1 MKTNLQSTKLQT
13 QLTTL
18 PAGAAPANGDQCPL
32 ADRSPAVAGF
42 LTARTALQQRQRDLE
57 NELADIR
64 KMLNGECHLPVPA
77 KVAAPPASASPP
89 RRRAN
94 VGLTKAVVALLNHG
108 PLTKD
113 QIVEKLKAQNFAFF
127 GQPKPALDPVLYSK
141 KFQREGKLFGLAV
154 AS

>member
-1 MKTNLQSTKLQT
+1 MKTNMQLNKPQA

-18 PAGAAPANGDQCPL
+18 PAGASPTNGDHGPL

-42 LTARTALQQRQRDLE
+42 LTARAALQQRQRDLE
-57 NELADIR
+57 NELTDIQ
-64 KMLNGECHLPVPA
+64 KMLNGEGLLLVPA
-77 KVAAPPASASPP
+77 KVAAPAVSPPP

-94 VGLTKAVVALLNHG
+94 VGLTKAVVALLAHG

-113 QIVEKLKAQNFAFF
+113 QIVEKLLAHKFQFF

>member
-1 MKTNLQSTKLQT
+1 MKTNIQLTKPQT

-18 PAGAAPANGDQCPL
+18 PAGAAAANGDHRSL

-42 LTARTALQQRQRDLE
+42 LTARAALQQRQRDLE
-57 NELADIR
+57 SELADIQ
-64 KMLNGECHLPVPA
+64 KMLNGEGHLPVPTEA
-77 KVAAPPASASPP
+77 VASPASASPP
-89 RRRAN
+89 RRRSN
-94 VGLTKAVVALLNHG
+94 VGLTKAVIALLTHG